1 MEPLTKC
8 SSCGEAASNRCKN
21 CLVHVYC
28 NVDCQKRDWP
38 MHKVI
43 CKEIQMETFI
53 PRAAS
58 LLKELYLIF
67 REATFSAKIKQ
78 VTIEESGK
86 IVFHTSP
93 IDSNWFPPFPNHKVG
108 ADAKRS
114 ILCAWMCKEAIAWMK
129 KTIEKIFKG
138 KRVKMPFWWK
148 LTTPMDAKCTTGPT
162 CIL

>member
-1 MEPLTKC
+1 MEPLSKC

-38 MHKVI
+38 THKVI

-67 REATFSAKIKQ
+67 REATYEHKIKQ
-78 VTIEESGK
+78 VILQKSGK
-86 IVFHTSP
+86 IVLHNYARDGS
-93 IDSNWFPPFPNHKVG
+93 WFYPFPNDKV
-108 ADAKRS
+108 DANTKRPV
-114 ILCAWMCKEAIAWMK
+114 LCALKCRDALGFLA

-138 KRVKMPFWWK
+138 KKVEMRFFYE
-148 LTTPMDAKCTTGPT
+148 CR
-162 CIL
+162 C